1 MPEPSDTWV
10 EPGRVLV
17 EEGRVSPVAYVVL
30 EGRATVSY
38 GGRAIATL
46 GPGARIGAAGAGSG
60 APRLV
65 TVTAAS
71 RMHLEVWPDEH
82 LAPWALGRV
91 ATPAPSDQRSLRTR
105 GGQVTQ

>member
-1 MPEPSDTWV
+1 MDEPRDAWV

-17 EEGRVSPVAYVVL
+17 EEGRASPVTYVVL

-38 GGRAIATL
+38 GGRVLATL
-46 GPGARIGAAGAGSG
+46 GPGATIGAAGARSG

-82 LAPWALGRV
+82 LAPPLPGAWDDRIGR
-91 ATPAPSDQRSLRTR
+91 
-105 GGQVTQ
+105 